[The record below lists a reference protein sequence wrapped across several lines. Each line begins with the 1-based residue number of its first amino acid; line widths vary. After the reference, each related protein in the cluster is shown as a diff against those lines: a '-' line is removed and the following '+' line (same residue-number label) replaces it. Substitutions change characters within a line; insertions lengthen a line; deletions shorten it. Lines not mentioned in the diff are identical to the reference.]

1 MFIQLVSF
9 LDKPQARAA
18 GLLSNLACAINHY
31 EKLFLLKTINVI
43 FLSDFK
49 TNPEWVFSV
58 ILRTTSR
65 ARWNLRLSLQ
75 IAEMQARI
83 AQADL
88 LCIINL

>member
-31 EKLFLLKTINVI
+31 EKLFLLKTIYVI

-58 ILRTTSR
+58 MLRIT
-65 ARWNLRLSLQ
+65 WHG
-75 IAEMQARI
+75 
-83 AQADL
+83 
-88 LCIINL
+88 